1 MCWTRRLCV
10 CIYVIN
16 LDHMLSH
23 CSVIRSEKKHYKNLL
38 NILVSAN
45 AMDKILKTWQCI
57 WFKKVTIMSLS
68 MMCCIVNYDYTSSPF
83 FCYFSGPILFV
94 KKFSYKD
101 VKRATDGF
109 HRIVYSNSHGA
120 AYKANFEGGEVALV
134 KEARAFDEGK
144 ESFYREVQFLG
155 RLHHRHLLSLRGF
168 STGQKRLLVF
178 DNIENGSLKEHFNGK
193 SIKHDLCVLAKTSFC
208 VFKHWLLTDPLRTPL
223 NWKARLQIAVGV
235 AAALEYLLLFSN
247 PPVYHVSISSSNI
260 MLDENF
266 TAKLSDVGLLSSIGT
281 YVQMPHSSCSEECMD
296 QECGNIV
303 YQLGVL
309 ILELITGQSSE
320 KGGTDLIQW
329 VQGSRLSSSIHMMI
343 DPDLGNNYDAGE
355 LKKLLVVARLCIKSK
370 SNPKFPV
377 SQVFRFLQKKVHI
390 PRD

>member
-1 MCWTRRLCV
+1 MDPMIRKLRFRL
-10 CIYVIN
+10 
-16 LDHMLSH
+16 LAWLH
-23 CSVIRSEKKHYKNLL
+23 RSR
-38 NILVSAN
+38 
-45 AMDKILKTWQCI
+45 
-57 WFKKVTIMSLS
+57 
-68 MMCCIVNYDYTSSPF
+68 
-83 FCYFSGPILFV
+83 SGPILFV

-155 RLHHRHLLSLRGF
+155 RLHHRHLLALRGF

-193 SIKHDLCVLAKTSFC
+193 SIKHDLYVLAKTSFC

-281 YVQMPHSSCSEECMD
+281 YVPHSSCSEECMD

-320 KGGTDLIQW
+320 QGGTDLIQW

-343 DPDLGNNYDAGE
+343 DPDLGNNYDARE